1 MKNFLIPILIL
12 FWLPVTGLPSP
23 PSVTVDRIEGP
34 HAVLEI
40 ARQDRV
46 KILRVDI
53 DDLNEPVAEGDRI
66 PYRELRGTFR
76 SAIEP
81 VDNTRGVW
89 YQFVSE
95 DETSFWLLTEEEIGG
110 IPSFGCEYVLMF
122 FDNGTDEGNKECGC
136 KAECECW
143 KYDDIFL
150 DIVKAPRIA

>member
-1 MKNFLIPILIL
+1 MKNFLFPILFLI
-12 FWLPVTGLPSP
+12 WLTSSYSPTP

-34 HAVLEI
+34 HAILEV
-40 ARQDRV
+40 ARQDSV
-46 KILRVDI
+46 KTLRVDL
-53 DDLNEPVAEGDRI
+53 DDLNAPVVEGDCI

-110 IPSFGCEYVLMF
+110 IPSFGCEYVLLF
-122 FDNGTDEGNKECGC
+122 FDNGTVEGNRDCGC
-136 KAECECW
+136 KEECECW
-143 KYDDIFL
+143 CYDDIFL
-150 DIVKAPRIA
+150 DIYPA

>member
-1 MKNFLIPILIL
+1 MKNFLFPILFLI
-12 FWLPVTGLPSP
+12 WLTSSYSP
-23 PSVTVDRIEGP
+23 TPLSVTVDRIEGP
-34 HAVLEI
+34 HAILEV
-40 ARQDRV
+40 ARQDSV
-46 KILRVDI
+46 KTLRVDL
-53 DDLNEPVAEGDRI
+53 DDLNAPVGEGDCI

-95 DETSFWLLTEEEIGG
+95 DGTSFWLLTEEEIGG
-110 IPSFGCEYVLMF
+110 IPSFGCEYVLLF
-122 FDNGTDEGNKECGC
+122 FDNGTDEGNKDCGC